1 MLYNDIKNIVPRF
14 HFEGKYERC
23 DEISSGNI
31 NSTYHL
37 VYRMPDGTPR
47 EYLLQ
52 RINSYAFKDP
62 RAVMRNIQLVSDHIK
77 ATYDAQG
84 IDCTRRMLRVIDTTD
99 GSALYDGHEDG
110 FWRAYN
116 YIDHATAYD
125 QVTKPEHFYE
135 AGRAFGEFQRL
146 LTDFP
151 ANLLVETIPDF
162 HNTLKRFY
170 AFVASVAADKAGRV
184 RDIEPEIEFFF
195 DRRRMMSAIVRELDA
210 GNLPVRVTH
219 NDTKINNVM
228 IDDITDKAICV
239 IDLDTVMPGSALY
252 DYGDAI
258 RSGASTAAEDEED
271 LSKVALDMDMFELFT
286 RGFLSE
292 VHGILTPLEKKMLPL
307 SIKIIACEL
316 AMRFLTDYIDGD
328 LYFKVRSP
336 EHNLIRARNQMKL
349 LTDIE
354 SKFDTL
360 QARCDAIAAEM
371 DQKG

>member
-1 MLYNDIKNIVPRF
+1 
-14 HFEGKYERC
+14 
-23 DEISSGNI
+23 
-31 NSTYHL
+31 
-37 VYRMPDGTPR
+37 
-47 EYLLQ
+47 
-52 RINSYAFKDP
+52 
-62 RAVMRNIQLVSDHIK
+62 
-77 ATYDAQG
+77 
-84 IDCTRRMLRVIDTTD
+84 
-99 GSALYDGHEDG
+99 
-110 FWRAYN
+110 
-116 YIDHATAYD
+116 
-125 QVTKPEHFYE
+125 
-135 AGRAFGEFQRL
+135 
-146 LTDFP
+146 
-151 ANLLVETIPDF
+151 
-162 HNTLKRFY
+162 
-170 AFVASVAADKAGRV
+170 
-184 RDIEPEIEFFF
+184 
-195 DRRRMMSAIVRELDA
+195 MMSAIVRELDA

-360 QARCDAIAAEM
+360 QARCDAIAVEM